1 MIRRNYI
8 WQEMLVHRK
17 YRLILFSVLWLYFFN
32 AVCSNVCAQSK
43 KEIIQDLN
51 TQIDSLYNVVVFE
64 KKQNQDQKNKAD
76 SLISL
81 LNRERAQ
88 MSSAKMKFEE
98 SDDKKNKEIQYL
110 NDKVSNLSR
119 QIEILKSQKD
129 SIQRYFEGLIQEA
142 GVKYD
147 GIRFPYPLNGKYE
160 DYNLTV
166 EMQIIVDSALMR
178 INELET
184 FKFFFLTP
192 LEYKDYLACP
202 GEYGFIVANKKSD
215 VIHKQFW
222 ELSNDESFVG
232 NFSPQIIN
240 LKLKNGYRNILSIA
254 SSGCGSGA
262 TSFYYDVVQNN
273 ESLDFKLLF
282 SDGAGYSCYHFIPEK
297 EIYLN
302 VERIN
307 PECHYSCP
315 SRYSITSFNANND
328 QKLRSYQTKNLY
340 DDYNDTGVEEL
351 LNIIHKK
358 EPNILTELF

>member
-1 MIRRNYI
+1 M
-8 WQEMLVHRK
+8 MVHRK
-17 YRLILFSVLWLYFFN
+17 YRLIFFSVIWLYLFF
-32 AVCSNVCAQSK
+32 VGCSHVSAQSK

-51 TQIDSLYNVVVFE
+51 SQIDSLYNVVVFE
-64 KKQNQDQKNKAD
+64 TQQNKAQRSKAD
-76 SLISL
+76 SLLVL
-81 LNRERAQ
+81 LLRERSEW
-88 MSSAKMKFEE
+88 SSAKMKFEE
-98 SDDKKNKEIQYL
+98 SNDKKEKEIEYL
-110 NDKVSNLSR
+110 KENISILYKQV
-119 QIEILKSQKD
+119 EILKSQKD
-129 SIQRYFEGLIQEA
+129 SVQHYFEGLIQEA
-142 GVKYD
+142 GIKYD

-160 DYNLTV
+160 DYNLTA
-166 EMQIIVDSALMR
+166 EMQIIVDSALMCV
-178 INELET
+178 NELET
-184 FKFFFLTP
+184 FEFFFLTP
-192 LEYKDYLACP
+192 LEYKDYLGCP
-202 GEYGFIVANKKSD
+202 GEYGFIVANNKSE

-222 ELSNDESFVG
+222 ELSKDEAFVG
-232 NFSPQIIN
+232 NCLPQIIN

-262 TSFYYDVVQNN
+262 TTFYYDVVQNS
-273 ESLDFKLLF
+273 ESLEFKLLF